1 MNGSIILENEFH
13 GDLRVKNEVST
24 FNELRIKSY
33 YTYLLGTSFRANKR
47 INKPKCVKR

>member
-24 FNELRIKSY
+24 LMN
-33 YTYLLGTSFRANKR
+33 
-47 INKPKCVKR
+47 